1 MAFALTQAGL
11 NLFIAACLGASVGLE
26 RQWRQHLAGLRTN
39 TLVALGAAIF
49 ITYGRAVSDADG
61 ATRIAAQ
68 VVSGIGF
75 LGAGVIFKEGLNV
88 RGLNTAAT
96 LWCSAAVGLLAGEGL
111 ALHGL
116 VAAVLVIGAN
126 IVLRPL
132 VRVINRQPMEMSEE
146 EQHYLI
152 SIECRAARA
161 PDIRT
166 ELVQDVGTVPEL
178 TFSQLDSAFIGETG
192 RVEVTATVTS
202 PKRRELALEAIV
214 GRFADI
220 DGVVRASWRL
230 NPQGS

>member
-1 MAFALTQAGL
+1 MAVALAQAGL
-11 NLFIAACLGASVGLE
+11 NLFVAACLGASIGLE

-116 VAAVLVIGAN
+116 VAAILVIGAN
-126 IVLRPL
+126 IGLRPL
-132 VRVINRQPMEMSEE
+132 ANAINRQPMEMSEE
-146 EQHYLI
+146 DQHYVI
-152 SIECRAARA
+152 SIECRPARA
-161 PDIRT
+161 SDIRAQ
-166 ELVQDVGTVPEL
+166 LVQDVGTVPEL
-178 TFSQLDSAFIGETG
+178 RFSQLDSVFLGETR

-202 PKRRELALEAIV
+202 HKRRELALEAIV
-214 GRFADI
+214 GRFADME
-220 DGVVRASWRL
+220 GVVHASWRL

>member
-1 MAFALTQAGL
+1 MAVALAQAGL
-11 NLFIAACLGASVGLE
+11 NLFIAACLGASIGLE

-49 ITYGRAVSDADG
+49 ITYARAAGDNDG

-116 VAAVLVIGAN
+116 VAAVLVIATNVG
-126 IVLRPL
+126 LRPL
-132 VRVINRQPMEMSEE
+132 VAAINRQPVEMGEE

-152 SIECRAARA
+152 SIECRPARA
-161 PDIRT
+161 SDIRAQ
-166 ELVQDVGTVPEL
+166 LVQDVGAVPEL
-178 TFSQLDSAFIGETG
+178 TFSQLDSAFVSEA
-192 RVEVTATVTS
+192 RAVDVTATVTS
-202 PKRRELALEAIV
+202 HKRRELALEAIV
-214 GRFADI
+214 GRFADME
-220 DGVVRASWRL
+220 GVIRASWRL

>member
-1 MAFALTQAGL
+1 MTVALAQAGL
-11 NLFIAACLGASVGLE
+11 NLFIAACLGASIGLE

-49 ITYGRAVSDADG
+49 VTYARAASDNEG

-96 LWCSAAVGLLAGEGL
+96 LWCSAAVGLLAGEGM
-111 ALHGL
+111 GL
-116 VAAVLVIGAN
+116 YGLMAAVLVIGAN
-126 IVLRPL
+126 VGLRPL
-132 VRVINRQPMEMSEE
+132 VRAINRQPIEMSEE
-146 EQHYLI
+146 EQHYVI
-152 SIECRAARA
+152 SIECRPARA
-161 PDIRT
+161 SDIRA
-166 ELVQDVGTVPEL
+166 ELVRDIGAVPEL
-178 TFSQLDSAFIGETG
+178 NFSQVDSAFMGETG
-192 RVEVTATVTS
+192 RVDVTAAVTS

-214 GRFADI
+214 GRFADME
-220 DGVVRASWRL
+220 GVNRASWRL

>member
-96 LWCSAAVGLLAGEGL
+96 LWCSAAVGLLAGEGM

-116 VAAVLVIGAN
+116 LAAVLVIGAN
-126 IVLRPL
+126 GALRPL
-132 VRVINRQPMEMSEE
+132 AAAINRQPMEMGEE
-146 EQHYLI
+146 EQHYII
-152 SIECRAARA
+152 SIECRPARA
-161 PDIRT
+161 SDIRA
-166 ELVQDVGTVPEL
+166 ELVQD
-178 TFSQLDSAFIGETG
+178 
-192 RVEVTATVTS
+192 
-202 PKRRELALEAIV
+202 
-214 GRFADI
+214 
-220 DGVVRASWRL
+220 
-230 NPQGS
+230 

>member
-1 MAFALTQAGL
+1 MAVALAQAGL
-11 NLFIAACLGASVGLE
+11 NLFIAACLGASIGLE

-39 TLVALGAAIF
+39 TLALGAAIF

-116 VAAVLVIGAN
+116 VAAILVIAAN
-126 IVLRPL
+126 VCLRPL
-132 VRVINRQPMEMSEE
+132 VRAINRQPMEMTEE

-161 PDIRT
+161 SDIRA
-166 ELVQDVGTVPEL
+166 ELVHDVGAVPEL

-214 GRFADI
+214 GRLADME
-220 DGVVRASWRL
+220 GVIRASWRL
-230 NPQGS
+230 NPQGA